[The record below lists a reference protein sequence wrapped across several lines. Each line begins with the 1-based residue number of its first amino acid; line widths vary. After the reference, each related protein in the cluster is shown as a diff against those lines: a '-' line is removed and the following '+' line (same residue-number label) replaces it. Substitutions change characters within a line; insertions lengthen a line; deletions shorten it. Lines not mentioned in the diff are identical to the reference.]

1 MKNWCD
7 ILLIFP
13 TEMIREY
20 RFFCD
25 PKNYEDKI
33 KNKSRLTHISQIIFP
48 QTLRDI
54 KRTLLKNDQFKFL
67 IFFSQTIFLLIL
79 TKYSKI
85 WLWHYKHSFT
95 LFLRGYLKQLIQ
107 LFLQLLSSTENNFST
122 KCFQEY
128 FG

>member
-20 RFFCD
+20 RFFRD
-25 PKNYEDKI
+25 PKNDEDKI
-33 KNKSRLTHISQIIFP
+33 KIKSRLTHISQIIFP

-54 KRTLLKNDQFKFL
+54 KRTLLKNDQIVDFFL
-67 IFFSQTIFLLIL
+67 LQTIFLLIL

-85 WLWHYKHSFT
+85 
-95 LFLRGYLKQLIQ
+95 
-107 LFLQLLSSTENNFST
+107 
-122 KCFQEY
+122 
-128 FG
+128 